1 MKKLLLVLSLGLFS
15 CDDLQNAPE
24 PQGRKIGCLCK
35 DGTFIP
41 QNENL
46 LIQTSNL
53 TGQSCL
59 NYGGLLK
66 YIYK

>member
-1 MKKLLLVLSLGLFS
+1 MKKLILVFAVGLFS
-15 CDDLQNAPE
+15 CDDLQNSPE

-41 QNENL
+41 QNENI

-53 TGQSCL
+53 TGESCFS
-59 NYGGLLK
+59 NGGLLR
-66 YIYK
+66 YVYK